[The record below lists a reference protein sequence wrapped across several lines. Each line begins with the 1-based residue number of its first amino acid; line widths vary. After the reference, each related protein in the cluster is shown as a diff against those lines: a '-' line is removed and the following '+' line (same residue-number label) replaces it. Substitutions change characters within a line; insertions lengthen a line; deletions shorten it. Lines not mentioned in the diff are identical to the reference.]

1 MDSFGDKVDGK
12 TDKAGGKL
20 KEMAG
25 ETFND
30 PDLAAEGRVDQ
41 GKGGLKDAMGDAKN
55 AAENAKDGVRDALS

>member
-12 TDKAGGKL
+12 TDQAGGKI

-30 PDLAAEGRVDQ
+30 PDLAAEGRLEQ
-41 GKGGLKDAMGDAKN
+41 GKGQFKEAAGDVKQAVD
-55 AAENAKDGVRDALS
+55 NAKEGFKDALS

>member
-12 TDKAGGKL
+12 TDKAGGKI

-30 PDLAAEGRVDQ
+30 PDLAAEGRLDQ
-41 GKGGLKDAMGDAKN
+41 GKGGLKEGLGNAKDAVDDV
-55 AAENAKDGVRDALS
+55 KDGVRDALR

>member
-12 TDKAGGKL
+12 TDQAGGKL

-30 PDLAAEGRVDQ
+30 PDLAAEGRLDQ
-41 GKGGLKDAMGDAKN
+41 GKGEMKEAVGDAKD
-55 AAENAKDGVRDALS
+55 AIDNAKDGVKDTFT

>member
-12 TDKAGGKL
+12 TDQAGGKL

-30 PDLAAEGRVDQ
+30 PDLAAEGRLDQ
-41 GKGGLKDAMGDAKN
+41 GKGEFKEAVGDVKDAVG
-55 AAENAKDGVRDALS
+55 NAKDGLKDSLS